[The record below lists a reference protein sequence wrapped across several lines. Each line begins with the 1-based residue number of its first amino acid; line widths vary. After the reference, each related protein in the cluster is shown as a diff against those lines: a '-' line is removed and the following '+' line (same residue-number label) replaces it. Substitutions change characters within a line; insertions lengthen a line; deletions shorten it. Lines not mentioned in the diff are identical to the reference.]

1 LDIKKNDRP
10 DVAPQHTCFCKINDS
25 FFFQQPP
32 SHQATMTAPT
42 TSNHNTATAA
52 NTTTT
57 PIRALHQL
65 TLICDFGQNMQLPRL
80 QHEGQL
86 FN

>member
-1 LDIKKNDRP
+1 
-10 DVAPQHTCFCKINDS
+10 
-25 FFFQQPP
+25 
-32 SHQATMTAPT
+32 MTSPT

>member
-1 LDIKKNDRP
+1 
-10 DVAPQHTCFCKINDS
+10 
-25 FFFQQPP
+25 
-32 SHQATMTAPT
+32 MTSPT

-86 FN
+86 FNWNWNHRGSIDGKHRQRNNKPFAAVSSTFS